1 MTDMKISENFMNVFT
16 NKSFAHLGTFMPDGS
31 IQVNPVW
38 VDSDGEYVLINT
50 SRGRQK
56 DLNMQR
62 DPRVTVEIQDA
73 DNPYRYLEIRGRV
86 AADVEEGAEAHID
99 KMAKKYTGVD
109 KYPYLAPGEVRV
121 IYKIKPE
128 RIVEHG

>member
-1 MTDMKISENFMNVFT
+1 MADNKIPEKYLDLFEK
-16 NKSFAHLGTFMPDGS
+16 KSFAHLGTLMPDGS

-38 VDSDGEYVLINT
+38 VDYDGEYILINT

-73 DNPYRYLEIRGRV
+73 DNPYRYIEVRGKV
-86 AADVEEGAEAHID
+86 VADVEEGALQHID
-99 KMAKKYTGVD
+99 KMGMKYTGK
-109 KYPYLAPGEVRV
+109 KYANLKPGEVRV
-121 IYKIKPE
+121 IYKITPE
-128 RIVEHG
+128 RVLAHG